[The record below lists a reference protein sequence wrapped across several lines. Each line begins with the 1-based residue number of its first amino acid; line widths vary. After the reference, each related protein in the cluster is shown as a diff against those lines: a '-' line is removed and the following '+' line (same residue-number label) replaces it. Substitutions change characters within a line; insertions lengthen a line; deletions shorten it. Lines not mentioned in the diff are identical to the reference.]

1 MGDRKKLLVQQLGLP
16 LISLR
21 VPKHSVASRMHG
33 LTAIDLINRRDTAP
47 IDFPSS
53 SLIAIN
59 RDSRTR
65 TFHRGRAE
73 FPENVRN
80 SLHDKGV
87 GSPGRIRTSNISVNS
102 REPVFNH
109 NLPEPR
115 QIEGNQQVLIKWDK
129 ADSPSLFSF

>member
-65 TFHRGRAE
+65 TFHRGRSE

-80 SLHDKGV
+80 SLQDKGV

-102 REPVFNH
+102 RTT
-109 NLPEPR
+109 NLIRTCGAGAKRGKSANPR
-115 QIEGNQQVLIKWDK
+115 QK
-129 ADSPSLFSF
+129 ARVRIQLS

>member
-65 TFHRGRAE
+65 TFHRGRSE

-80 SLHDKGV
+80 SLQDKGV

-102 REPVFNH
+102 RGCETLNALFGVAYDREH
-109 NLPEPR
+109 LESR
-115 QIEGNQQVLIKWDK
+115 
-129 ADSPSLFSF
+129 PSVGQLWATN